1 MEVDLP
7 IGIVSPVSVL
17 RDEESVSP
25 FDAVD
30 VSLLLGGPL
39 RAEVDAHCEASVRG
53 NQESAGGRLDNCPAG
68 SIAITPRMR
77 ATLCGWM
84 VEVCQEFSLHQ
95 ETLFLS
101 IHLTDRFLARQ
112 SGVKKHQLQLVGTAC
127 LFIAA
132 KQEEVTFPGLT
143 AFVDIANN
151 SFSRNEL
158 ALMEVRVL
166 HVLEFKIAAPTVC
179 VFLSYLIHGLGMKRK
194 AAALATY
201 LLELSVV
208 ECCTI
213 QHPPST
219 AAVAAVVVAG
229 CVADSAAIRSVLK
242 GLCGSVPDS
251 LQKCLVT
258 LVQLYDKAY
267 YEEDPLHYF
276 HVLREK
282 YCEPERESV
291 AIESLPTEMETFVIS
306 RWMSMVH
313 SGLET

>member
-1 MEVDLP
+1 MNLN
-7 IGIVSPVSVL
+7 
-17 RDEESVSP
+17 
-25 FDAVD
+25 
-30 VSLLLGGPL
+30 LL
-39 RAEVDAHCEASVRG
+39 A
-53 NQESAGGRLDNCPAG
+53 Q
-68 SIAITPRMR
+68 
-77 ATLCGWM
+77 
-84 VEVCQEFSLHQ
+84 
-95 ETLFLS
+95 
-101 IHLTDRFLARQ
+101 
-112 SGVKKHQLQLVGTAC
+112 
-127 LFIAA
+127 
-132 KQEEVTFPGLT
+132 
-143 AFVDIANN
+143 
-151 SFSRNEL
+151 
-158 ALMEVRVL
+158 
-166 HVLEFKIAAPTVC
+166 
-179 VFLSYLIHGLGMKRK
+179 
-194 AAALATY
+194 
-201 LLELSVV
+201 ELSVV